1 MSIAAFYSGIIMTTI
16 LVVAF
21 STSCPRTITCPC
33 GSSNINYTHCLNDVV
48 DKKYT
53 CETWAHCQTCRPN
66 TTHCI
71 TCPPKHSGPNCTEV
85 AIIRRKREI
94 SYGSCPHL
102 RSPTLGSSTCFQK
115 GNYRSCTG
123 TCLPGYHFQGEKDTT
138 SIKLECYGNTWKPRR
153 NFPPCKSGG
162 YCALVM
168 KGAGFYNCTTTVDG
182 THCDITCGS
191 RKAGRYHCYPG
202 RAWNPRLPSCAVPKN
217 TDKIDILTS
226 CHCQNG
232 GTCLAGGSC
241 ACPSGTTGSFCEIES
256 ESTGRDCNLR
266 ITGAGAYNC
275 TISTVGTACDIT
287 CDNVSQGRYH
297 CRSGTDW
304 RPQLPYCTS
313 PKESRKTRQTY
324 CSCEN
329 GGNCDRRG
337 RCICSSGFTGPRC
350 ENNSAT
356 YCSDPGEIP
365 FGFYRNS
372 DGSSSQS
379 QPYIVG
385 QYVNYYCRPGYDLVG
400 RSLVTCRRSGDWSNK
415 PVCRKAPQPLMAP
428 GPAGICPD
436 PGSILTGY
444 RRLRNGTPS
453 KSTRTYSIGQSF
465 QYFCNQGFKLQGN
478 NVITCTTSGQWSSK
492 LPRCLKTTT
501 EAPIPC
507 TYPEQA
513 SNSRPTTPI
522 RVDQIFPPRTELTY
536 ACYDGYKTSDP
547 LIIYCLNSGLWSS
560 PPPTC
565 NRIETPISVSGTYCV
580 LPKADM
586 TGMTV
591 IPSLDMSDRG
601 QMFLPGTELKFD
613 CEEGYELQGENWII
627 HCKLDGEWTFEPPT
641 CRRLAVYCP
650 YPGVD
655 KNGIIEDDSAAVIVG
670 QAQVYVPGAELRY
683 RCIDGYVVEGVS
695 SLVCTLEGEWS
706 DDPPTCVERA
716 TAAPVSVVARK
727 VCPYPIVDRN
737 GAIEYLYTDG
747 PIERGQV
754 FEVGTAVKFTC
765 SSGYEMTGYNLSF
778 CLRNGRWSS
787 VSPICTSISPT
798 SGILCKD
805 PGSIQNGG
813 VIVYY
818 NNPNVRRMPTPER
831 YNAMEY
837 PVGTRLSYDCSN
849 GYRLEGEKILD
860 CKSTGRWSGGKPICV
875 EDCGRSTLRAGGKV
889 TYGTN
894 TTAGEFP
901 WIVFLFMNETRQ
913 TCGGVLL
920 DRRTVLSAAHCF
932 VNAEFCTIYFGKYNK
947 SDEKDD
953 KHVLTTRSSEIIV
966 HPEFNP
972 ATFNNDIAIVK
983 FSPDVPF
990 SPRIQP
996 ICMPSPATTA
1006 INIIPGRNGTV
1017 SGWGLN
1023 EKRVESPRLMMANLP
1038 VQASETCVA
1047 AYRKR
1052 NQIIAVTQGMFC
1064 AGYPNDRINACEGD
1078 SGSPLVFY
1086 NNRTQRFVVEGLVSH
1101 GMSGR
1106 CELPEKY
1113 TMFTKVSN
1121 YLQWI
1126 YQNWKTG
1133 NR

>member
-256 ESTGRDCNLR
+256 ES
-266 ITGAGAYNC
+266 
-275 TISTVGTACDIT
+275 
-287 CDNVSQGRYH
+287 
-297 CRSGTDW
+297 
-304 RPQLPYCTS
+304 
-313 PKESRKTRQTY
+313 
-324 CSCEN
+324 
-329 GGNCDRRG
+329 
-337 RCICSSGFTGPRC
+337 
-350 ENNSAT
+350 NSAT